1 MIRIRSK
8 KEIELIATSCQIVS
22 DTLDMLSDHVK
33 PGVKIN
39 DLDKMAEKF
48 IINCGAR
55 PAFKGYMGFPA
66 TLCVSVD
73 DEVVHGIPNDRIL
86 KEGQI
91 VGIDC
96 GAEKDGYFGDH
107 ARTFSVG
114 KITNDKQKLMDITHK
129 SLMLGIAEASPDNFV
144 SDIGYAIQS
153 YVEKYGYSVVRE
165 LVGHGIGTELHEE
178 PQIPNYGEPK
188 QGYRLREGM
197 CIAIEPMI
205 NLGSKE
211 IKTDSDGW
219 TIRTLDGQVSAHF
232 EHTIAITSNGPRVL
246 SQRDNINA

>member
-232 EHTIAITSNGPRVL
+232 EHTIAITSNGPRIL
-246 SQRDNINA
+246 SQRENVNA

>member
-1 MIRIRSK
+1 MDNISVIIRNRN
-8 KEIELIATSCQIVS
+8 EE
-22 DTLDMLSDHVK
+22 
-33 PGVKIN
+33 
-39 DLDKMAEKF
+39 
-48 IINCGAR
+48 R
-55 PAFKGYMGFPA
+55 Y
-66 TLCVSVD
+66 
-73 DEVVHGIPNDRIL
+73 
-86 KEGQI
+86 
-91 VGIDC
+91 
-96 GAEKDGYFGDH
+96 
-107 ARTFSVG
+107 
-114 KITNDKQKLMDITHK
+114 
-129 SLMLGIAEASPDNFV
+129 
-144 SDIGYAIQS
+144 IGYAIQS

-232 EHTIAITSNGPRVL
+232 EHTIAITSNGPKIL
-246 SQRDNINA
+246 SQRENVNA

>member
-39 DLDKMAEKF
+39 DLDKLAVKF

-232 EHTIAITSNGPRVL
+232 EHTIAITSNGPKIL
-246 SQRDNINA
+246 SQRENVNA